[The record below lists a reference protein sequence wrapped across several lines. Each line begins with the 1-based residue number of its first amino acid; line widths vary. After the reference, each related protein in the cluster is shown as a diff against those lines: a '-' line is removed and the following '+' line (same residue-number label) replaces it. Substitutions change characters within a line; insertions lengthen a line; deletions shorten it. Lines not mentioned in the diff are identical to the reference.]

1 MDVRFRNRK
10 LRELCEIR
18 MRAERRLGTGQC
30 EEAAVAFERSG
41 RSRQRCRAPRG
52 PAPYPE
58 GRTKGSDSRWTWAAG
73 CGWCSRPDQ
82 EPCPRH
88 ADGGIDWSRVTV
100 IRIEAVED
108 YHD

>member
-18 MRAERRLGTGQC
+18 IRAERRLGPDS
-30 EEAAVAFERSG
+30 ARKL
-41 RSRQRCRAPRG
+41 RSRLSDLEVATCVAELH
-52 PAPYPE
+52 A
-58 GRTKGSDSRWTWAAG
+58 GRPHTLTGARKEQIALDLAG
-73 CGWCSRPDQ
+73 GMRMVLSPDQ

-88 ADGGIDWSRVTV
+88 ADGGVDWTRVTA
-100 IRIEAVED
+100 IRIESIED